1 MQSIRPYTPVRRAHE
16 RERLR
21 RTRVCASE
29 APLRSRGMLAAAVLT
44 HGWPAERPTTL
55 EWRVPPVVER
65 RNMPIDEGNKA
76 PAFSLAGDDGK
87 THKLADHKGKK
98 VILYFYPRDL
108 TPGCTTEA
116 CDFRDNLARIGKAG
130 TIVYGVSKDSLASHA
145 KFRDKHDLNFTLL
158 SDPDLRAHKAYGAWG
173 EKTMYGKKTEGV
185 IRSTFLI
192 DENGKL
198 AKVWRHV
205 KATGHVDR
213 VLQALEDV

>member
-1 MQSIRPYTPVRRAHE
+1 
-16 RERLR
+16 
-21 RTRVCASE
+21 
-29 APLRSRGMLAAAVLT
+29 
-44 HGWPAERPTTL
+44 
-55 EWRVPPVVER
+55 
-65 RNMPIDEGNKA
+65 MPIDEGNKA

-87 THKLADHKGKK
+87 THKLADHKGKR
-98 VILYFYPRDL
+98 VVLYFYPRDL

-116 CDFRDNLARIGKAG
+116 CDFRDNLARIGKTGA
-130 TIVYGVSKDSLASHA
+130 IVYGVSKDSLASHA

-192 DENGKL
+192 DESGKL

-205 KATGHVDR
+205 KAAGHVDR
-213 VLQALEDV
+213 VLQALEG